1 MIGEIAGLKEVV
13 GREQPEWIS
22 PMLAIL
28 TDRRF
33 SDPNW
38 IYERK
43 LDGER
48 VLSFKKGGEVRL
60 MSRNRKQIGSSYPE
74 VVDALSSLDL
84 DDFIADGEMV
94 AFDGRLTSFQ
104 KLQGR
109 MHLSGK
115 RIESSKVEVF
125 YYLFDLMFL
134 DGHDLREVP
143 LRRRKSLLKS
153 VIDFD
158 DPLRFT
164 PHRNRDGEDYYRKA
178 CERGWEGVIAKR
190 ADSEYVSK
198 RSKNWLKFKCVHQQ
212 EFVIGGFTEP
222 KGSREGFGALL
233 LGYYESDKL
242 AFAGKVGTGF
252 DDEMLVKLGD
262 ELRSIEIEDSP
273 FDQGSPGDKEVHWVR
288 PEKVGEVGF
297 TEWTSSGKLR
307 HPRFLGLRRDKPPEE
322 VVRERPKG

>member
-1 MIGEIAGLKEVV
+1 MIGEIAGLKEAV

-48 VLSFKKGGEVRL
+48 VLSFKKDGEVRL

-134 DGHDLREVP
+134 DDHDLREVP

-153 VIDFD
+153 VIDWSSD
-158 DPLRFT
+158 GRNGSGAAIGLRQEQTIYTFML
-164 PHRNRDGEDYYRKA
+164 DLGE
-178 CERGWEGVIAKR
+178 R
-190 ADSEYVSK
+190 ADSTDEAMVSYTAF
-198 RSKNWLKFKCVHQQ
+198 LQQ
-212 EFVIGGFTEP
+212 GI
-222 KGSREGFGALL
+222 
-233 LGYYESDKL
+233 
-242 AFAGKVGTGF
+242 
-252 DDEMLVKLGD
+252 
-262 ELRSIEIEDSP
+262 
-273 FDQGSPGDKEVHWVR
+273 SPGDRIGIDTPLGNASLTVTGVVDDTIAMVYVNESVIADLI
-288 PEKVGEVGF
+288 GETAF
-297 TEWTSSGKLR
+297 SGAYVIAAEN
-307 HPRFLGLRRDKPPEE
+307 HIQDA
-322 VVRERPKG
+322 KGELLSYAMVANVQI